1 MAQKFAT
8 FLEALFVILLVVGIG
23 AALHSSLARRIR
35 PQKIMCDPTS
45 TLEHGCK
52 NIFKG
57 RQNVVEK

>member
-35 PQKIMCDPTS
+35 PQKIMCDPIS